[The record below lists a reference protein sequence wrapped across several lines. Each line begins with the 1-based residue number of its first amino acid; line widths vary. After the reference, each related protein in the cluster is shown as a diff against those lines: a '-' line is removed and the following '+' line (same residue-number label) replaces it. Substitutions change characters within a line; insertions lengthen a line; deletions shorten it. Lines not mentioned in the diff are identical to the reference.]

1 MSKNRINTTHLLVYM
16 KSTHRF
22 FQPLSTPSTRLL
34 RPDRRSETAYP
45 TKKVA
50 NHIDSDIMKTPSP
63 REESK
68 VATIRPLG
76 KIKIDVIEKEFGTIQ
91 TDEIVVTNEREKHIK
106 ARHPE
111 DYELFQKYGA
121 NTVNNP
127 DFIIKDGKNQSTIFM
142 VRKLPDTNL
151 NVVVKVALDTDEEGL
166 KNSVMTFYR
175 LRERNLKKLIEK
187 NSTLIGK
194 NSILYKRE

>member
-1 MSKNRINTTHLLVYM
+1 
-16 KSTHRF
+16 
-22 FQPLSTPSTRLL
+22 
-34 RPDRRSETAYP
+34 
-45 TKKVA
+45 
-50 NHIDSDIMKTPSP
+50 MKTPSP